1 MRFCQLYF
9 LPARPEWQRREIIFF
24 CSKSFLMKDRRY
36 WQIIRFISI
45 AGFFNYETKGEIEE
59 EDEKLIGYRRRNIVT
74 CEERTFDKFSFRSLA
89 SAIM

>member
-1 MRFCQLYF
+1 M
-9 LPARPEWQRREIIFF
+9 EE
-24 CSKSFLMKDRRY
+24 RRY